1 MNEGSNQVAEL
12 FRTLA
17 RHCDL
22 LAEAFDGSVDGDDRK
37 RANAIDALV
46 TVKALKPY
54 EEGVYELNPRLRE
67 FVADHLVSYQAYQ
80 TLTRVSPTISQARS
94 QWGEIRSLR
103 TSGDYADVEKLERAF
118 NDSVSDIAYAVE
130 RNLELLHSLVNTQ
143 YGNVNS
149 FASKLRQNIFY
160 GKEVAALLKE
170 MEQVEHVFTRVAEEA
185 LHEGTLNVR
194 QLVNR
199 RLLVRLLDWT
209 QRIKSAQ
216 EVITRRLFLSRQ
228 LEERLRQ
235 LATTSLWLRQNKTA
249 SGFEIDVKETAP
261 AVLFKA
267 EPIAVKRQIDVL
279 DNDTQMQ
286 DALRDAITR
295 MPPREAFAKT
305 EEVDLKSITARTDV
319 DDTVVEE
326 LLPHERAIEALMEE
340 LNQSGDV
347 ISLANWKTEKSDI
360 DELSMEE
367 WLLFSSIQL
376 QSEGFGITYL
386 EDDVDSRITLNR
398 QFYDVVVSRA

>member
-1 MNEGSNQVAEL
+1 MNEGSKQVAEL

-17 RHCDL
+17 RHCEL
-22 LAEAFDGSVDGDDRK
+22 LAEAFNGSVDGDDRK

-54 EEGVYELNPRLRE
+54 EDGVYELNPRLRE
-67 FVADHLVSYQAYQ
+67 FVADHLVTYQAYQ
-80 TLTRVSPTISQARS
+80 RLTRVSATIKQARL
-94 QWGEIRSLR
+94 QWREIRDLR
-103 TSGDYADVEKLERAF
+103 VTGDYADVEKLERAF

-143 YGNVNS
+143 YGNVNN
-149 FASKLRQNIFY
+149 FASKLRQNVFY
-160 GKEVAALLKE
+160 SNEVASLLRE
-170 MEQVEHVFTRVAEEA
+170 MEQVEQVFTQVADEA

-228 LEERLRQ
+228 LEDRLRQ

-249 SGFEIDVKETAP
+249 SGFEIDVKDTAP
-261 AVLFKA
+261 AVLFKSEA
-267 EPIAVKRQIDVL
+267 IAVKRQIDVL
-279 DNDTQMQ
+279 DSDSLMQ
-286 DALRDAITR
+286 DALRDAVARI
-295 MPPREAFAKT
+295 PPREVFSLT
-305 EEVDLKSITARTDV
+305 EEVDLERITARTDV
-319 DDTVVEE
+319 DDQVVEE
-326 LLPHERAIEALMEE
+326 LLPHERAIEVLVEE
-340 LNQSGDV
+340 LMQPGAG
-347 ISLANWKTEKSDI
+347 ISLVEWKTKGSDA

-376 QSEGFGITYL
+376 QSEGFCIKYL
-386 EDDVDSRITLNR
+386 EDEAESRMTLNR
-398 QFYDVVVSRA
+398 QFHDVVVSRA